1 MHDATKREKFVELRA
16 QGMSFASISGEL
28 GVSKTTLI
36 DWSREMSEEV
46 ANMRAI
52 HEEALREQYRV
63 AKEHQLKTLSM
74 RFAAVEGELEK
85 RGLSDLP
92 TEKLYGVLFK
102 LMDAM
107 RAEDRPL
114 TLQRTEVS
122 DPLQDLMGAQNSI
135 ATWNG

>member
-1 MHDATKREKFVELRA
+1 
-16 QGMSFASISGEL
+16 MSFASISREL
-28 GVSKTTLI
+28 GVSKSTLI
-36 DWSREMSEEV
+36 EWSREMSEEV

-74 RFAAVEGELEK
+74 RYAAVEEELEK
-85 RGLSDLP
+85 RGVSDMP

-102 LMDAM
+102 LIDAM

-114 TLQRTEVS
+114 TLQRTENN
-122 DPLQDLMGAQNSI
+122 PLQDLMGSMSRI
-135 ATWNG
+135 ESWNG